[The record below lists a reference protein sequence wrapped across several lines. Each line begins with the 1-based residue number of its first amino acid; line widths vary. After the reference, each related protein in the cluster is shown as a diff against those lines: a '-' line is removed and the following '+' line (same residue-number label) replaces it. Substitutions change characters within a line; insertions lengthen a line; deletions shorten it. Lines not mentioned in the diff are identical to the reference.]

1 MRRFMGRIPFIILFA
16 FSALAISPALPAGAQ
31 PAEPQPVEL
40 PCAENVSAQVL
51 GKGAPSAAD
60 GQSLVLV
67 RIIFGPGGSI
77 GAHTHPGTLVA
88 TVESGTLGFTLLDD
102 HGEMSVTRAGSDGT
116 PAAEEP
122 LTVDQ
127 EVELEAGDGFVE
139 TGMVHTARSIGDE
152 PASVLIS
159 GLITAG
165 EPLTKCVDESAAS

>member
-16 FSALAISPALPAGAQ
+16 VSTLVISPALPAGAQ

-51 GKGAPSAAD
+51 GKGAPSTAD
-60 GQSLVLV
+60 GQALVLV
-67 RIIFGPGGSI
+67 RVIFGPGGSL

-88 TVESGTLGFTLLDD
+88 SVESGTLGFTLLDD
-102 HGEMSVTRAGSDGT
+102 HGEMTVTRAGSDGT
-116 PAAEEP
+116 PEAEEP

-127 EVELEAGDGFVE
+127 EVELAAGDGFVE
-139 TGMVHTARSIGDE
+139 TGMVHSARNISDE
-152 PASVLIS
+152 PTSVLIS

-165 EPLTKCVDESAAS
+165 EPLTQCVDEPPAS